1 MRRLLFYVVNKIIIF
16 VLMNSKTNIL
26 YKTTEGKTITWFE
39 SSNKYL
45 ILENTTADILKSL
58 NKGISVNE
66 IAEDLSKNLSVPLDT
81 TIDFIKDLEK
91 RIYGAKEQL
100 ETEEIIDY
108 KDIQIPKSFEFIK
121 YYKVNNVVFKI
132 SYLSEKELS
141 LVHPKFAHL
150 VNENLASFDYEF
162 DVFINNNAIF
172 LFVDKKQIG
181 AWDNKNIHYFQGKFS
196 MEFIQ
201 KIHQKE
207 ENEWMGVFH
216 ASAVSNEKKSIL
228 FLGDSGNG
236 KSTSLA
242 LLQAHGFTC
251 LADDFVPIDS
261 EKREVYSFPAS
272 ISIKK
277 SSLETLL
284 PIYPELETTAEYNF
298 TRLNKIVRY
307 LKPNNNNY
315 FSHLP
320 CNDLVFIKYVKDSDL
335 NCKKIAKIDAFQQLI
350 PDSWLSPKKENAQ
363 IFLDWFDSLNC
374 YQLTY
379 SKNEEML
386 KTVSK
391 IFDND
396 L

>member
-150 VNENLASFDYEF
+150 VNE
-162 DVFINNNAIF
+162 
-172 LFVDKKQIG
+172 
-181 AWDNKNIHYFQGKFS
+181 
-196 MEFIQ
+196 
-201 KIHQKE
+201 
-207 ENEWMGVFH
+207 
-216 ASAVSNEKKSIL
+216 
-228 FLGDSGNG
+228 
-236 KSTSLA
+236 
-242 LLQAHGFTC
+242 
-251 LADDFVPIDS
+251 
-261 EKREVYSFPAS
+261 
-272 ISIKK
+272 
-277 SSLETLL
+277 
-284 PIYPELETTAEYNF
+284 
-298 TRLNKIVRY
+298 
-307 LKPNNNNY
+307 
-315 FSHLP
+315 
-320 CNDLVFIKYVKDSDL
+320 
-335 NCKKIAKIDAFQQLI
+335 
-350 PDSWLSPKKENAQ
+350 
-363 IFLDWFDSLNC
+363 
-374 YQLTY
+374 
-379 SKNEEML
+379 
-386 KTVSK
+386 
-391 IFDND
+391 
-396 L
+396 

>member
-1 MRRLLFYVVNKIIIF
+1 
-16 VLMNSKTNIL
+16 MNSKTNIL

-108 KDIQIPKSFEFIK
+108 KDIQIPKSLEFIK

-150 VNENLASFDYEF
+150 VNEDLASFDFEF
-162 DVFINNNAIF
+162 DVFINNNLIF

-236 KSTSLA
+236 KS
-242 LLQAHGFTC
+242 
-251 LADDFVPIDS
+251 
-261 EKREVYSFPAS
+261 
-272 ISIKK
+272 
-277 SSLETLL
+277 SS
-284 PIYPELETTAEYNF
+284 
-298 TRLNKIVRY
+298 
-307 LKPNNNNY
+307 
-315 FSHLP
+315 
-320 CNDLVFIKYVKDSDL
+320 
-335 NCKKIAKIDAFQQLI
+335 
-350 PDSWLSPKKENAQ
+350 
-363 IFLDWFDSLNC
+363 
-374 YQLTY
+374 
-379 SKNEEML
+379 
-386 KTVSK
+386 
-391 IFDND
+391 
-396 L
+396 